1 MIQLV
6 QETRADWCV
15 VAVRGRADAEAADE
29 LETALRAAVDQHP
42 RVAVNFWSL
51 SYISSAGLR
60 AILQAARAAEA
71 KGVEFVI
78 CAPSDSVKKVLSMSG
93 MHHVMKI
100 QEGLPC

>member
-1 MIQLV
+1 MIQLA
-6 QETRADWCV
+6 QETKAGWCV

-29 LETALRAAVDQHP
+29 LENTLRAAIEEHP

-60 AILQAARAAEA
+60 AVLQGARAAEA
-71 KGVEFVI
+71 KGVEFLI
-78 CAPSDSVKKVLSMSG
+78 CSPSDSVKKVLDMSG

-100 QEGLPC
+100 QEALPC

>member
-1 MIQLV
+1 MMQTA
-6 QETRADWCV
+6 QETKAGWCV

-29 LETALRAAVDQHP
+29 LENTLCAAVDQHP
-42 RVAVNFWSL
+42 KVAVNFWSL

-60 AILQAARAAEA
+60 AVLQGARAAEA

-78 CAPSDSVKKVLSMSG
+78 CSASDAVKKVLDMSG

-100 QEGLPC
+100 QKELPC

>member
-6 QETRADWCV
+6 QERRDGWYV
-15 VAVRGRADAEAADE
+15 VGVRGRADAEAADE
-29 LETALRAAVDQHP
+29 LETTLRTAVDQNP

-60 AILQAARAAEA
+60 AILQGARAAEA
-71 KGVEFVI
+71 KGVEFVV
-78 CAPSDSVKKVLSMSG
+78 CSPSDPVKKVLDMSG

-100 QEGLPC
+100 QERMPC